1 MTYIDFRDVM
11 RKRKVLDSVKSDINL
26 LVPAFGC
33 SGGGGSS
40 SSGVCTNVCMY
51 VNWAYFQHSVER

>member
-33 SGGGGSS
+33 SGGGGGS

-51 VNWAYFQHSVER
+51 VNWA